1 MIIYR
6 MNLLIL
12 SVTLAFVNCL
22 AAQPAKVGNI
32 APTAGE
38 RIPSLDMSNGTLQLT
53 LKDNANSPQTLS
65 GLQSLVHV
73 QAAPGFS
80 AFDPDGRGSAAGLNF
95 EHIISGHANPNN
107 KFAPR
112 LGPYHLYRLSETSAV
127 LVRRREDCPWD
138 ISSTLKYTLTE
149 PHAIDFEFRCTP
161 YDPVRFGSRG
171 YAIFFFA
178 NYMNDV
184 IDPALHFRG
193 VEAAGGEEKWIAGD
207 APQQHPDWNK
217 GGTYRASNSAPT
229 DYDADSNFRLNSWSY
244 DYPRFTRP
252 FYYGR
257 AARDMVLML
266 MFDRSHSEVD
276 EVRFSLF
283 KFKLPA
289 KPRPA
294 WDFQYVIHRVEAGR
308 EYGFRGRL
316 VWKKWVS
323 EPDCLQEYERFAEAT
338 RLPLAPP

>member
-1 MIIYR
+1 MITCRI
-6 MNLLIL
+6 
-12 SVTLAFVNCL
+12 SWFTLCVMLALANRS
-22 AAQPAKVGNI
+22 AAQPAKVGN
-32 APTAGE
+32 ATPLPGE
-38 RIPSLDMSNGTLQLT
+38 LVPSLKMGNGALELT
-53 LKDNANSPQTLS
+53 LKDNAESPQVLS
-65 GLQSLVHV
+65 GVQTLVHR
-73 QAAPGFS
+73 QAAPMFT
-80 AFDPDGRGSAAGLNF
+80 AFDPDGRGTAAGLNF
-95 EHIISGHANPNN
+95 EHIISGHPNPNN
-107 KFAPR
+107 RFTPR
-112 LGPYHLYRLSETSAV
+112 NGPFLLYRLSDTSAV
-127 LVRRREDCPWD
+127 LVRKREDCPWD
-138 ISSTLKYTLTE
+138 ISSTLKYTLTD
-149 PHAIDFEFRCTP
+149 PHAIDFEFRCMP
-161 YDPVRFGSRG
+161 HDAARFGARG

-193 VEAAGGEEKWIAGD
+193 VEAAGGEEKWISAD
-207 APQQHPDWNK
+207 APKEHVDWNK
-217 GGTYRASNSAPT
+217 GGTYRASNAAPT
-229 DYDADSNFRLNSWSY
+229 EYDADHNFRLNSWSY

-257 AARDMVLML
+257 AAHDMVLML

-294 WDFQYVIHRVEAGR
+294 WDFQYVIHRIEAER

-323 EPDCLQEYERFAEAT
+323 EQDCLQEYGRFAEAT